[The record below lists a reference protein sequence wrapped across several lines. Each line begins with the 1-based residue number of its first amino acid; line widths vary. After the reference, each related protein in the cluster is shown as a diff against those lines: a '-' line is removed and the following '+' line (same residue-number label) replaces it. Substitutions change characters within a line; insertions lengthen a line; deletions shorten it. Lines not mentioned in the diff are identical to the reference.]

1 MVCLGNICR
10 SPMAE
15 GILRS
20 KLDLEKFEVDS
31 AGTAN
36 YHVGYSPDPRAIKT
50 AFEYD
55 IDISSLRGRQLTATD
70 FDRFDYIYAMDLSN
84 LQNALRLAKNQSHR
98 SKIKLILNELF
109 PNENVEVPDPYYG
122 SNRDFRQVFEMLNE
136 ACNKIAEKLNHDN
149 N

>member
-20 KLDLEKFEVDS
+20 KLDAEKFEVDS

-36 YHVGYSPDPRAIKT
+36 YHVGDSPDPRAIKT
-50 AFEYD
+50 ALEYD
-55 IDISSLRGRQLTATD
+55 IDISYLLGRQLTTD
-70 FDRFDYIYAMDLSN
+70 DFENFDYIYTMDLSN
-84 LQNALRLAKNQSHR
+84 LQNALRLTKNQAHR
-98 SKIKLILNELF
+98 SKTRLILNELF

-122 SNRDFRQVFEMLNE
+122 SERDFRQVFEMLDE
-136 ACNKIAEKLNHDN
+136 ACNKITEKLNHDN

>member
-20 KLDLEKFEVDS
+20 KLDTEKFEVDS

-36 YHVGYSPDPRAIKT
+36 YHVGDSPDPRAIKT
-50 AFEYD
+50 ALEYD
-55 IDISSLRGRQLTATD
+55 IDISYLRGRQLTTGD
-70 FDRFDYIYAMDLSN
+70 FENFDYIYTMDLSN
-84 LQNALRLAKNQSHR
+84 LQNALRLTKNQVHR
-98 SKIKLILNELF
+98 SKTRLILNELF

-122 SNRDFRQVFEMLNE
+122 SERDFRQVFEMLDE